1 MESVPLPL
9 LDSLASSL
17 FLNTSHAS
25 LAALLLFTFFILTLA
40 TTTAARSSPAQ
51 STMSPKPLLLIQ
63 HRLSLSVGGIVRY
76 RIKLNP
82 AQLSNLDSLQFR
94 IRNSSPVYRNVTP
107 GSGPWKISVALV
119 RNPSKT
125 PAVPELVPFIGCAQ
139 VCRLD
144 AKVADPKGDGHSE
157 YEEGCNEWEL
167 EVLSEMV
174 LQRNWVDVKV
184 EVFGVPKE
192 SALGLV
198 DSKSSSDSAGGGP
211 DVEVVPQIL
220 QPGLVSC
227 EYKDTAAICGPTFPD
242 VKHQG
247 DEGLHL
253 VLLTH
258 GIHGTWLDML
268 YIKEQIDAQN
278 AHNGKT
284 VTFLTDTNHA
294 GTEEGIQMAGQ
305 RVALDILEFTGYCDT
320 DQGKHLRRS
329 ASSTHAKH
337 PSATPLTE
345 SASASTA
352 LSSSTSTGSAAKN
365 RNAQLPFPRGFSKVS
380 IIGHSLGGLINIY
393 ALGYIEDVT
402 NGAFFNTIQPVH
414 FVTMATP
421 LLGIGFEHPWVL
433 GFALSLGCIG
443 QTGKDLALEY
453 RSSKQLKRS
462 SSPSSSSATRKE
474 KSTADTETNGTTGAT
489 TTPTTSTT
497 TTMDCTLDREP
508 GPLLLAM
515 ARPGSVSNRILKRF
529 QDRTSYANIEND
541 MAVRFKTSSMMGIPT
556 FDMDQFF
563 SPEGAATQPRKN
575 LYHSAV
581 TSTLALLFPNVPT
594 KAKFL
599 SIAEEPSPIIV
610 VDHVPAEPVKK
621 KEGDQG
627 EANDMH
633 RVEST
638 VSAAMEQTTEV
649 GVVNGSAKGLFKK
662 QKRSSKAPSSTS
674 SSSSRSSSRS
684 SSSSRETDV
693 TKLSSSSS
701 SSTLASKSRLEL
713 AQLVAEGYH
722 AEMDWTKIGVF
733 IAHEA
738 HVQIIVRRKWY
749 NLDGWKCVQDLV
761 ERFDFT

>member
-1 MESVPLPL
+1 
-9 LDSLASSL
+9 
-17 FLNTSHAS
+17 
-25 LAALLLFTFFILTLA
+25 
-40 TTTAARSSPAQ
+40 
-51 STMSPKPLLLIQ
+51 MSPKPLLLIQ
-63 HRLSLSVGGIVRY
+63 HKLSLSMGGIVRY

-82 AQLSNLDSLQFR
+82 AQLSNIDSLQFR
-94 IRNSSPVYRNVTP
+94 IRNSSPVYRNLTP

-119 RNPSKT
+119 RNPNKT

-144 AKVADPKGDGHSE
+144 AKVTDPKSHSHSE
-157 YEEGCNEWEL
+157 CEEGCNEWEL

-174 LQRNWVDVKV
+174 LQRNWVDLKV
-184 EVFGVPKE
+184 EVFAVPKE
-192 SALGLV
+192 CALGLV
-198 DSKSSSDSAGGGP
+198 DNKTSIDPGNPGS
-211 DVEVVPQIL
+211 DVETIPQVL
-220 QPGLVSC
+220 QPNLVSC

-242 VKHQG
+242 IQKDQA

-268 YIKEQIDAQN
+268 YIKEQIDAHN
-278 AHNGKT
+278 AHTGKT

-320 DQGKHLRRS
+320 EQGKHLRRS
-329 ASSTHAKH
+329 RTSTHARH
-337 PSATPLTE
+337 SPATPSTD
-345 SASASTA
+345 SSTA
-352 LSSSTSTGSAAKN
+352 LATLSSSTSTGSAAKN

-402 NGAFFNTIQPVH
+402 NGAFFSTVQPAH
-414 FVTMATP
+414 FITMATP

-453 RSSKQLKRS
+453 RSSKQLKQP
-462 SSPSSSSATRKE
+462 SPSSSSSASSSPTTTKE
-474 KSTADTETNGTTGAT
+474 KSIADTETSGTTGAN

-497 TTMDCTLDREP
+497 TTVDCTLDREP

-599 SIAEEPSPIIV
+599 SVAEEPSPIVV
-610 VDHVPAEPVKK
+610 VDHVPAEPVKRR
-621 KEGDQG
+621 EGDPEG
-627 EANDMH
+627 EDGNGMQST
-633 RVEST
+633 ESEAT
-638 VSAAMEQTTEV
+638 EKIAEV
-649 GVVNGSAKGLFKK
+649 GVANGNAKGLFKK
-662 QKRSSKAPSSTS
+662 PKRSSKTS
-674 SSSSRSSSRS
+674 SPSSSRSSSRS
-684 SSSSRETDV
+684 SSSSRETNT
-693 TKLSSSSS
+693 TKLSSSTL

-722 AEMDWTKIGVF
+722 SEMDWTKIGVF

>member
-1 MESVPLPL
+1 
-9 LDSLASSL
+9 
-17 FLNTSHAS
+17 
-25 LAALLLFTFFILTLA
+25 
-40 TTTAARSSPAQ
+40 
-51 STMSPKPLLLIQ
+51 MSPKPLLLIQ
-63 HRLSLSVGGIVRY
+63 HKLSLSVGGIVRY

-82 AQLSNLDSLQFR
+82 DQLSNIDSLQFR
-94 IRNSSPVYRNVTP
+94 IRNASPVYRNLTP
-107 GSGPWKISVALV
+107 GSGPWKVSVALV
-119 RNPSKT
+119 RNPNKT

-144 AKVADPKGDGHSE
+144 APVMDPRSHSHGQSDKV
-157 YEEGCNEWEL
+157 EEGCNEWEL

-174 LQRNWVDVKV
+174 LQRNWVDLKV
-184 EVFGVPKE
+184 EVFAVLKE
-192 SALGLV
+192 CALGLV
-198 DSKSSSDSAGGGP
+198 DNKNNSSSDPASGGS

-220 QPGLVSC
+220 QPSLVSC

-242 VKHQG
+242 VQE
-247 DEGLHL
+247 DQDAEGLHL

-320 DQGKHLRRS
+320 EQGKHLRRS
-329 ASSTHAKH
+329 ATTPATT
-337 PSATPLTE
+337 ATPLTKA
-345 SASASTA
+345 SPASAT
-352 LSSSTSTGSAAKN
+352 LSSSSSTGSAAKN
-365 RNAQLPFPRGFSKVS
+365 RNARRPFPRGFSKVS

-402 NGAFFNTIQPVH
+402 HGAFFNTIQPAH
-414 FVTMATP
+414 FISMATP

-453 RSSKQLKRS
+453 RSPKQLKQSSSSSSS
-462 SSPSSSSATRKE
+462 SSPPSLSSFNATKE
-474 KSTADTETNGTTGAT
+474 KGTTDTETHDTTAAAAT
-489 TTPTTSTT
+489 TTPTTAMTT
-497 TTMDCTLDREP
+497 TFDCTLDREP

-515 ARPGSVSNRILKRF
+515 ARPGSASNRILKRF

-599 SIAEEPSPIIV
+599 SIADEPSPIVV
-610 VDHVPAEPVKK
+610 VDHVPAAAAAAAEPVKRR
-621 KEGDQG
+621 EGAS
-627 EANDMH
+627 EAADSDD
-633 RVEST
+633 RARST
-638 VSAAMEQTTEV
+638 VSEALQKASTEM
-649 GVVNGSAKGLFKK
+649 GVVNGSAKKGLFKK
-662 QKRSSKAPSSTS
+662 SKKSSKTSSS
-674 SSSSRSSSRS
+674 PSSSSRSSSRS
-684 SSSSRETDV
+684 SSSSRETNA
-693 TKLSSSSS
+693 TKLSSSTS
-701 SSTLASKSRLEL
+701 SSTLACKSRLEL

-733 IAHEA
+733 IVHEA

-749 NLDGWKCVQDLV
+749 NLDGWKTVQDLV